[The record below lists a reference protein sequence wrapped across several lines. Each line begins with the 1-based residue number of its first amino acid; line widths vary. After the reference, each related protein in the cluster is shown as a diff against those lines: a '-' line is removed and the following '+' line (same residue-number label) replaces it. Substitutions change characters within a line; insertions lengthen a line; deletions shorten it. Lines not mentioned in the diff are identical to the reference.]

1 MIIGDITEIIS
12 GFALK
17 SDLFTENVVG
27 LPIIRIRDVDRGFS
41 NTYTPEVVDPKYLIQ
56 NGDFLITMDGEF
68 RMNKWNGG
76 TAILNQRVC
85 KLDVKHKNVFDDYLL
100 YFLPKKLKDIEDK
113 TPFVTVKHL
122 SVKDIKNIEIPL
134 PPLPEQ
140 QRIVALLDKADNLR
154 QKRRQSLALMDEFLK
169 STFLDMFGDPVKNE
183 KGWETRTIEQLVKK
197 QKHSIKRGPFGGA
210 LKKEIFV
217 DEGYLVYEQF
227 HALNND
233 FSFERYYIDEEK
245 FNELKGFEVFP
256 GDIIIS
262 CSGVYLG
269 KLAIVPNNAKK
280 GIINQ
285 ALLKITLDNK
295 IINNEFFVFLFL
307 HDSFRTKFFGDT
319 RGSGIPNFPP
329 IEEFKK
335 FKFIYPP
342 ILLQT
347 KFLQIVEKTEAAKE
361 KMKAQLVEMDN
372 NFNGLMAEVFKS

>member
-140 QRIVALLDKADNLR
+140 QRIVAMLDKADNLR